1 MRYTVENTVNQG
13 IRLNVFVNGNKV
25 DHAIMADTTRGEVL
39 YCPLPFRPMKGKR
52 RGEVYTRMLRGTVT
66 VEVLQ

>member
-25 DHAIMADTTRGEVL
+25 DHAIMADTNRGEVL
-39 YCPLPFRPMKGKR
+39 CCPPPIRPMKGKR